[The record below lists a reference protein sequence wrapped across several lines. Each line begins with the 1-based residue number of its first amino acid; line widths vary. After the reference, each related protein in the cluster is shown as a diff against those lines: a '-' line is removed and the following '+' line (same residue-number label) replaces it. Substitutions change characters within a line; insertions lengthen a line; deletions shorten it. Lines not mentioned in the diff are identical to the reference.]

1 MVSVIANHGADAL
14 PLIMWRKEG
23 SGKVFLIGD
32 SEFATNINLE
42 QESGAPFEGMR
53 ENADFWRWLISYYVR
68 NGRERDDWWR
78 PPNPAPPANEGQKK
92 PADAFELEGK

>member
-1 MVSVIANHGADAL
+1 MYVGDRENNRVQVFDADG
-14 PLIMWRKEG
+14 R
-23 SGKVFLIGD
+23 F
-32 SEFATNINLE
+32 LE
-42 QESGAPFEGMR
+42 QWKESGAPFEGMR

-78 PPNPAPPANEGQKK
+78 PPNPAPPPPAAPAEGQKK